1 MTRRQLLQVTTIL
14 TGASLVGCGGGGPED
29 GGSPTPTPVPTPTP
43 APTPTPSPTV
53 SWRMPD
59 ESEPHQRTWMAFGA
73 SEAIWG
79 ATLLPEVQR
88 NLALIA
94 KTIAKYE
101 PVTMLVRDSE
111 LATAQVLLAG
121 SSVEL
126 VTSPL
131 DDLWMRDTG
140 STFVLN
146 KNNTSQKAG
155 IKLNFNGWGNKQAFA
170 QDANVAAFITQRASA
185 SLLTTTLVL
194 EGGCIEVDGTG
205 TAIITESCVLNDN
218 RNPGVSKTDFEAKL
232 KPLLGLEKIIW
243 LPGIKGKDI
252 TDGHTDFY
260 ARFARPGVVL
270 TGFDPDTASYDHAV
284 TQSHLDILRSATDAQ
299 GRTLEVITLQA
310 PTKYRKTFESKSFAA
325 GYIGFYVCNG
335 AVISQEFGDTDADTA
350 AKNALLQAYP
360 GRVIEQLNVDGI
372 AAGGGS
378 IHCSTQQEP
387 RS

>member
-1 MTRRQLLQVTTIL
+1 MTITQTMTRRQLLQITSIL

-29 GGSPTPTPVPTPTP
+29 SASPTPTP
-43 APTPTPSPTV
+43 APTPGPV
-53 SWRMPD
+53 ALWRMPD

-73 SEAIWG
+73 SEVVWG

-94 KTIAKYE
+94 RTISKYE
-101 PVTMLVRDSE
+101 PVTMLVRESE
-111 LATAQVLLAG
+111 VATAQALLTG

-126 VTSPL
+126 VTAPL

-140 STFVLN
+140 ATFVLN

-155 IKLNFNGWGNKQAFA
+155 IKLNFNGWGNKQAFS
-170 QDANVAAFITQRASA
+170 QDANVAAFITQQASA

-218 RNPGVSKTDFEAKL
+218 RNPSISKADFEAKL

-270 TGFDPDTASYDHAV
+270 AGYDSDNASYDHAV
-284 TQSHLDILRSATDAQ
+284 TKSHLDILRSATDAQ
-299 GRTLEVITLQA
+299 GRVLEVIALQA

-335 AVISQEFGDTDADTA
+335 AVIAQEFGDTEADATTKD
-350 AKNALLQAYP
+350 ALQRAYP
-360 GRVIEQLNVDGI
+360 GRIIEQLNVDGI

-387 RS
+387 KP